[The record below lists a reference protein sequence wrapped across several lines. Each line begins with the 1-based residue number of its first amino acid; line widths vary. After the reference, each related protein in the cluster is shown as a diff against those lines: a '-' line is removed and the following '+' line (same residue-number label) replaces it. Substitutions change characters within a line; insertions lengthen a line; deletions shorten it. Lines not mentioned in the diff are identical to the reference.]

1 MLISTYTVLKDC
13 QHWSTNEFLPSQAQI
28 NVLWS
33 IEINGPLDIDFHEK
47 IVFVLQET
55 GRFMGAVMLRSRDQL
70 RTNSNVCYY
79 RQHYTVCFI
88 LHYYAI

>member
-1 MLISTYTVLKDC
+1 
-13 QHWSTNEFLPSQAQI
+13 
-28 NVLWS
+28 
-33 IEINGPLDIDFHEK
+33 
-47 IVFVLQET
+47 VFVLQET

-88 LHYYAI
+88 LHYYATDGCFCDI